1 MVKIITPE
9 WKSQNAR
16 VKWIISGLD
25 YELLNAWEQARAEE
39 WEIKSDSGQLLSDK
53 QMVILEEIYYKKGR

>member
-9 WKSQNAR
+9 WRIQNAR

-25 YELLNAWEQARAEE
+25 YELLNAWEQARVEE